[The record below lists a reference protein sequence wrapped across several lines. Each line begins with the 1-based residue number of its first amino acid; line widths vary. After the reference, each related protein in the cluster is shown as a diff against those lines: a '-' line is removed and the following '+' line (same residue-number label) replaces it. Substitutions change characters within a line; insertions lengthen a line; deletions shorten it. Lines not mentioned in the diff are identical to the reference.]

1 MASALF
7 QQGLAEEEGGLERL
21 RNRQYVPAQQAY
33 QAAAG
38 LYAQAYEQAAAT
50 TLAQRAEQAR
60 QALTAVK
67 VEADYYGAVER
78 AHTSYGRG
86 LTLQA
91 QAEELW
97 GSKAYE
103 QAFRLYDEAQSVFE
117 EARDISYRTL
127 LKEEAR
133 DAQEQ
138 MNAARE
144 SALKERTEEFAPQ
157 TFEQALSSEQQ
168 AERAV
173 SVEEFTQA
181 REWYRAACL

>member
-1 MASALF
+1 
-7 QQGLAEEEGGLERL
+7 
-21 RNRQYVPAQQAY
+21 
-33 QAAAG
+33 
-38 LYAQAYEQAAAT
+38 
-50 TLAQRAEQAR
+50 
-60 QALTAVK
+60 
-67 VEADYYGAVER
+67 VER

-103 QAFRLYDEAQSVFE
+103 QALRLYDEAQSVFE
-117 EARDISYRTL
+117 EARNISYLTL

-144 SALKERTEEFAPQ
+144 SALKERTEEFAP
-157 TFEQALSSEQQ
+157 ADL
-168 AERAV
+168 RA
-173 SVEEFTQA
+173 SVEQ
-181 REWYRAACL
+181 